1 MRAAKATQG
10 RAASQA
16 HPLTPGIASP
26 VPQVSVNRGGA
37 YANGGRDG
45 SAPTGSA
52 YVTFSRPEEALRCIE
67 AVDGTELD
75 GRVLR
80 ACLGTTK
87 YCHAFLRYQP
97 CGAWVRLRV
106 PA

>member
-1 MRAAKATQG
+1 M
-10 RAASQA
+10 
-16 HPLTPGIASP
+16 
-26 VPQVSVNRGGA
+26 
-37 YANGGRDG
+37 
-45 SAPTGSA
+45 
-52 YVTFSRPEEALRCIE
+52 TFSRPEEALRCIE

>member
-1 MRAAKATQG
+1 VR
-10 RAASQA
+10 
-16 HPLTPGIASP
+16 HLTARIASP
-26 VPQVSVNRGGA
+26 APQVSVNRGGA

-97 CGAWVRLRV
+97 CGASQPRYVRSV
-106 PA
+106 G